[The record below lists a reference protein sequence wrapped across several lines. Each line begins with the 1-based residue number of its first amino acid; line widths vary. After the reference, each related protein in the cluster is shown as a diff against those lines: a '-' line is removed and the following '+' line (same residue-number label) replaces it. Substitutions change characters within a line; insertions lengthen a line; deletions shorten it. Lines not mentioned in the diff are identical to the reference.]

1 MTTSLM
7 EQVQVVVADV
17 LGTPVDRINED
28 TSQETL
34 GDWDSLA
41 HLNIVLSLES
51 RFGVKFSP
59 AEIEQIRSVRAI
71 VELLESK
78 PVTLA

>member
-51 RFGVKFSP
+51 RFGVKLSP
-59 AEIEQIRSVRAI
+59 AEIEQIRSVPAI
-71 VELLESK
+71 VELLKSK
-78 PVTLA
+78 PVSIV